1 MLLCEGV
8 CDFWLILLWW
18 CDFNQNLARGKYLIT
33 KNDEVFGGVK
43 WCTVLLQKGLGAVV
57 IDQVS
62 QKMML
67 ECNIS
72 VNLWYQEN
80 QMGPV
85 ILVALIA
92 PHTPTLISVMALHNL
107 TLDFLQTH
115 ACHSESSLIHF
126 DETKVHR

>member
-1 MLLCEGV
+1 MMHCIAAERLRSCRNRPGV
-8 CDFWLILLWW
+8 P
-18 CDFNQNLARGKYLIT
+18 
-33 KNDEVFGGVK
+33 
-43 WCTVLLQKGLGAVV
+43 
-57 IDQVS
+57 
-62 QKMML
+62 KMML

-92 PHTPTLISVMALHNL
+92 PHTPTLISIMSLHNL

-115 ACHSESSLIHF
+115 ACHSESSRIHL